1 MTPARGS
8 WRWSILTVVTAG
20 LGLTACTGEKAS
32 EAGEARRKADA
43 QQRLFVTGTEETR
56 GQDDGAPAAKPVF
69 THLTVRA
76 RGATTELVREQDGT
90 WKLTAPVS
98 ARAEAAVVETILGT
112 LASSSFSATV
122 KEAPT
127 DADLDAYGLKPPRFT
142 VTARAFVPD
151 AQGQGAQDP
160 TRERTVTLHCGKENT
175 YDGSVYV
182 RRDAEPTVHAAAGTV
197 RWALDR
203 DTFALRAK
211 DLLTPLDER
220 ALKGI
225 EVKAP
230 QGAYQLTR
238 DADGAGWRLVA
249 PVAANANATR
259 VADLLKALVEQ
270 RALSFPEDTPESRK
284 RLGLEAPVVD
294 ARFTSGPGE
303 PVRVRMSRVTEDG
316 AVRAFALREQGT
328 QAVLGEVP
336 EDALGVLDVSVR
348 ELKDR
353 RVLEFRRQDVR
364 RIVFQPGS
372 GAPAITVVN
381 TSEANEGAGHWDME
395 SPQRGKAQ
403 HFKLA
408 SLLRALEGLK
418 ATGYGETNPKNWARY
433 GVTEDSPGAVLLG
446 AEGRELARLWLG
458 TEVPDEPGT
467 LYARGSGPDVL
478 KVPESRLM
486 LPTRPEDLQEAAKAP
501 DAPKPPA
508 KTEQAP

>member
-1 MTPARGS
+1 MTPRGGR
-8 WRWSILTVVTAG
+8 WRWSTLTVVTAG
-20 LGLTACTGEKAS
+20 LGLAACPGEKAS
-32 EAGEARRKADA
+32 DASEARRSADA

-56 GQDDGAPAAKPVF
+56 GQDEGAPAKPVF

-90 WKLTAPVS
+90 WKVTAPVA
-98 ARAEAAVVETILGT
+98 ARAEAAVVESILGT

-127 DADLDAYGLKPPRFT
+127 DADLDAYGLKPPLFT
-142 VTARAFVPD
+142 VTARAYVPD
-151 AQGQGAQDP
+151 AQGQGAKDP
-160 TRERTVTLHCGKENT
+160 ARQRTVTLHGGKENT

-182 RRDAEPTVHAAAGTV
+182 RRDAEPAVHSAAGTV

-211 DLLTPLDER
+211 DLLAPLDAR
-220 ALKGI
+220 ALKRI
-225 EVKAP
+225 DVKAP

-238 DADGAGWRLVA
+238 DADGTGWRLVS
-249 PVAANANATR
+249 PLAANANATR
-259 VADLLKALVEQ
+259 VADLVKALVEQ
-270 RALSFPEDTPESRK
+270 RALSFPEDTPETRK
-284 RLGLEAPVVD
+284 RLGLETPVVD
-294 ARFTSGPGE
+294 ARFTGGPGE
-303 PVRVRMSRVTEDG
+303 PVRVRMSRVTDDG
-316 AVRAFALREQGT
+316 AARAYALREQGT

-336 EDALGVLDVSVR
+336 EDALGVLDVSAR

-364 RIVFQPGS
+364 RIVFHPGG

-381 TSEANEGAGHWDME
+381 TSEATEGAGHWDME
-395 SPQRGKAQ
+395 SPRRGKAQ

-418 ATGYGETNPKNWARY
+418 ATGSSETNPKNWARY
-433 GVTEDSPGAVLLG
+433 GVTADSPGAVLLDSD
-446 AEGRELARLWLG
+446 GRELARLWLG

-467 LYARGSGPDVL
+467 LYARGAGPDVL
-478 KVPESRLM
+478 KVPESRLT
-486 LPTRPEDLQEAAKAP
+486 LPTRPEDLLEAAPAP